1 MNMLLPSLIL
11 HEGKY
16 SQDDEKDVVFQIL
29 NVVYF
34 CLLQGVVHRD
44 LKP

>member
-1 MNMLLPSLIL
+1 MNMLLPALIL
-11 HEGKY
+11 QKGKY
-16 SQDDEKDVVFQIL
+16 SQDDANAIVIHIL
-29 NVVYF
+29 NVVAF